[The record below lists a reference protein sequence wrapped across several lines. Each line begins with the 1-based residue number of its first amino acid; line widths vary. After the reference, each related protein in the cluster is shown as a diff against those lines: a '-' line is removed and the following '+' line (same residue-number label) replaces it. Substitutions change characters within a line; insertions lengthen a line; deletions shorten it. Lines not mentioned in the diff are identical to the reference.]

1 MAIENIQIDLDKLM
15 IDVKQVID
23 INLQDVLKGFSLR
36 YKEYKETYEHVMN
49 IPSVKNVVRCKL
61 SMDDLLL
68 EENRYLK
75 EKINRLTQKLETYEK
90 AQIKTEEN
98 ISLKIEEAVKI
109 KGEEEVTET
118 KVYEI
123 LLQKGED
130 PQEKKQHLL
139 DGLFKVVKIQETRE
153 VLVLE
158 EDQAQ
163 EEAEESEEEESEEEQ
178 AQAVEEEESESESE
192 ESEEESESEESESE
206 ESEEEQAQ
214 AVAEEESEEE
224 EQAQAV
230 AEQAQAVAEQ
240 AQAVAE
246 EEEEQAQAV
255 AEEAEEES
263 EEESEEEEA
272 QAVAVAEEEDEEVFE
287 IMIKNKKYYTT
298 NKDSGTIYEVDEED
312 NPGEKLGYFKKG
324 KPFFL

>member
-158 EDQAQ
+158 EDQ
-163 EEAEESEEEESEEEQ
+163 SEEEESEEEQ